1 MDVENEF
8 PYEYIEDDLGEIKSW
23 EQFCGDIYLITALE
37 PNMLLPDEY
46 YVFPKDTAILSD
58 TAKSYGAPLPNH
70 PELLAVI
77 LGSTGSGSTAIHYE
91 GLRYKIQHSI
101 PLPEHDND
109 IQAVSVYGMEDTPEY
124 FGCFPAPLD
133 TPHGA
138 ALRYLQIINGVFA
151 VETVQGD
158 RMIAIA
164 YPIWEGDLT
173 DYTKQYGLKA
183 FRDLTKGIYKT
194 YGYLFFR
201 EDTGCLA
208 LFELSQSHDLPESII
223 NRAALMNAVFQHY
236 PEYMIHHNRN
246 ELAGYNDSTG
256 MFYKMMGL
264 DIELSGKEENL
275 ISLSSEAGTEY
286 LNW

>member
-23 EQFCGDIYLITALE
+23 EQFCGDIYLITAVE
-37 PNMLLPDEY
+37 PEMLLPDEY

-58 TAKSYGAPLPNH
+58 AAKAYGIPLPSH
-70 PELLAVI
+70 PELLAVV

-91 GLRYKIQHSI
+91 GMRYKIQCGI

-109 IQAVSVYGMEDTPEY
+109 IQVVAIYGMEDIPEY
-124 FGCFPAPLD
+124 FGNFPAPLD

-138 ALRYLQIINGVFA
+138 TLRYLQIINGVFA
-151 VETVQGD
+151 LETIQGD
-158 RMIAIA
+158 RMIAVA

-173 DYTKQYGLKA
+173 GFTKRLGLKA
-183 FRDLTKGIYKT
+183 FRDLTEGIRRT

-201 EDTGCLA
+201 EETGCIA
-208 LFELSQSHDLPESII
+208 LFELSQTHDLPESII
-223 NRAALMNAVFQHY
+223 NKAALKNAVFQNY

-246 ELAGYNDSTG
+246 EISGRNDSTG
-256 MFYKMMGL
+256 MIYQMMGV
-264 DIELSGKEENL
+264 DIELSGKEDNL
-275 ISLSSEAGTEY
+275 ISLSPEAGTAY